1 MGQALKNPKRHSLI
15 ETANCEVLG
24 DKAVFHLSLCPQN
37 PSQLSGTSRNLSISI
52 KLFTSSQGY
61 WHMHLIPGHGKLR
74 QEEREFEAS
83 LGYMI
88 RLCLKNKAK

>member
-1 MGQALKNPKRHSLI
+1 
-15 ETANCEVLG
+15 
-24 DKAVFHLSLCPQN
+24 
-37 PSQLSGTSRNLSISI
+37 
-52 KLFTSSQGY
+52 
-61 WHMHLIPGHGKLR
+61 MHLIPGHGKLR